1 MYHKT
6 KWMFYLD
13 PSEEH
18 QGQLNNPRS
27 QARETASVQFKSWI
41 LNRLIFFLI
50 GWWSVA
56 LDFIDKFQSL
66 AMQINQSDREVTF
79 NSPLFSPLKNQPLC

>member
-1 MYHKT
+1 MNRVLFGPVRGTPGATEQSKE
-6 KWMFYLD
+6 
-13 PSEEH
+13 S
-18 QGQLNNPRS
+18 S
-27 QARETASVQFKSWI
+27 ARNRFCSIQVVNLESVD
-41 LNRLIFFLI
+41 FFLI

-79 NSPLFSPLKNQPLC
+79 NSPLFSPLKNQALC